1 MKKRRLVIMG
11 LFAIG
16 TVLVLCSC
24 GGGSSG
30 NNGKRLT
37 KEQFATKAN
46 AICLSFNKANSA
58 TGTPANIS
66 EAIAQVEK
74 LTPLYEKRVSDLTK
88 LKPPAACSA

>member
-58 TGTPANIS
+58 TGTPR
-66 EAIAQVEK
+66 
-74 LTPLYEKRVSDLTK
+74 TRV
-88 LKPPAACSA
+88 PATRSPRDFRGSRRGVPRAPAYRTSYA